1 MGRSVITAVALLAV
15 ATACSSSTSPGS
27 SGGRSTSITVGND
40 FYSITPDTVAS
51 GAQIT
56 WTWATPSNG
65 HSVNWDSGP
74 TALPANSATMTSGTY
89 NATLTVAGTY
99 HYHCIVHGAAMS
111 GTIVIE

>member
-1 MGRSVITAVALLAV
+1 MRLSIRLALVAALAV
-15 ATACSSSTSPGS
+15 GGCKSSTSPS
-27 SGGRSTSITVGND
+27 TGGRSTSITVGND

-65 HSVNWDSGP
+65 HTVNWDSGP

-89 NATLTVAGTY
+89 TATLTVAGTY
-99 HYHCIVHGAAMS
+99 HYHCAIHGAAMS